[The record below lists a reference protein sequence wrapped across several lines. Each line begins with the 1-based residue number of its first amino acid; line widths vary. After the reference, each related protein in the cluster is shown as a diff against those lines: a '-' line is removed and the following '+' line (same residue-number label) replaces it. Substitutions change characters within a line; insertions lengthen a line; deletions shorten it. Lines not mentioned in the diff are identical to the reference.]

1 MPRKWRS
8 SQVNNS
14 QIPSEREAASQLA
27 TAEEAA
33 SGTVSATEAPG
44 AFMIALGIVTSA
56 IFSLYGVIDIAL
68 WYWSP
73 VLFVPL
79 IAWYAYWSRQRP
91 KSRPALRHSGKYIAV
106 MLFMMLALQLC
117 TFWIPQTWLFA
128 IPKFLALAAVFTG
141 SLWIMRRE
149 TIKSRIK
156 DGNEQAI

>member
-1 MPRKWRS
+1 
-8 SQVNNS
+8 
-14 QIPSEREAASQLA
+14 
-27 TAEEAA
+27 
-33 SGTVSATEAPG
+33 
-44 AFMIALGIVTSA
+44 MIVLGIVSAA

-106 MLFMMLALQLC
+106 MLFMMLTLQLC